1 METKRYIMILN
12 KAKVG
17 DSFTITRTT
26 PFGKTVKE
34 TLTVEM
40 LFGNRVIFNNGSEA
54 LNNL

>member
-1 METKRYIMILN
+1 MILN

-17 DSFTITRTT
+17 DSFTVTRTT

-40 LFGNRVIFNNGSEA
+40 LFGNKVIFDNGSQA
-54 LNNL
+54 LNNI